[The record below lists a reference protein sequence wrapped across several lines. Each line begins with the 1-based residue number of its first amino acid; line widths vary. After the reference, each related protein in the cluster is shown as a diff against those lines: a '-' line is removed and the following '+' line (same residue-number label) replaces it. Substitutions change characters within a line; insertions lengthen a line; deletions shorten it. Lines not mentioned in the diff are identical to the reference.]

1 MTLHVID
8 LAIVVA
14 YLATTLLIGFWVSKR
29 ASTGLKGYFL
39 GGNKLPWYA
48 LGLSNAS
55 GMFDVVGTMWL
66 VSILFVYGLKSIWLP
81 WLWPVFNQIFLMVFL
96 SVWLRRSGALT
107 GAEWITFRFGDDTSA
122 RLSHFS
128 IIVFALIMVLAYMA
142 YGFLGIG
149 KLAAQFMPWN
159 LAELLHLEI
168 FLPETLRGGA
178 LDAAG
183 QAAHAHAMADLNDRA
198 YGVVIVSLT
207 ALYTIRGGMYSVVFT
222 EVMQFAVM
230 TVTCIA
236 IAWVAMTHVT
246 PEQIAAA
253 VPAGW
258 ANPFFGWE
266 LGLDWSTLLPSAD
279 DKIAG
284 EGYSLFTL
292 FFMLV
297 LFKGI
302 LTSLAGPAPNYDM
315 QRVLS
320 TRTPS
325 EAAKMSGFVSIVLN
339 PPRYLMIAGL
349 TVLALVYFSDDLR
362 GMGAGADYE
371 AILPFTLREFLPVG
385 LLGLT
390 LAGLLAAFMSSFAAP
405 LNAAPAYVVN
415 DIYRKYINPNPSE
428 RTYLRQSKFVSTV
441 IVVIGTTFGLY
452 LQSID
457 SIVNWITAGLY
468 GGYTAANVVKWYW
481 WRMNGWGY
489 FWGMLAGILFA
500 LVLGVPQLHL
510 NPLQA
515 FPFFFL
521 VCLAAVV
528 IGSLATRPT
537 NMDTLKAFYLKTRPW
552 GWWAPVHAALEAE
565 GRKVAKNTD
574 FARDCVN
581 VAVGIV
587 WQTALVAA
595 PIFLIIQSW
604 APLFICMGLIVAT
617 SVFLKFSWYD
627 RLRDYPEDLSPE
639 EVKADVAAAPSTS
652 PAQPRPA
659 SA

>member
-1 MTLHVID
+1 MQLHAVD
-8 LAIVVA
+8 LAIVIA
-14 YLATTLLIGFWVSKR
+14 YLALTIFIGFWVSKR
-29 ASTGLKGYFL
+29 ASAGLKSYFL

-55 GMFDVVGTMWL
+55 GMFDVAGTMWL

-96 SVWLRRSGALT
+96 SAWLRRSGALT
-107 GAEWITFRFGDDTSA
+107 GAEWITFRFGDDRSA
-122 RLSHFS
+122 RLSHLS
-128 IIVFALIMVLAYMA
+128 IVAFALIMVLAYMA

-159 LAELLHLEI
+159 LAEIFNLQV
-168 FLPETLRGGA
+168 FLPEALRA
-178 LDAAG
+178 DVLDAAAQTERARLLG
-183 QAAHAHAMADLNDRA
+183 DYNDRA
-198 YGVVIVSLT
+198 YGLIIVLLT
-207 ALYTIRGGMYSVVFT
+207 AIYVVRGGMYSVVFT
-222 EVMQFAVM
+222 EVMQFLVM
-230 TVTCIA
+230 TAACIA
-236 IAWVAMTHVT
+236 IAYVAITHTT
-246 PEQIAAA
+246 PETIARA
-253 VPAGW
+253 VPEGW
-258 ANPFFGWE
+258 TNPFFSWR
-266 LGLDWSTLLPSAD
+266 LDLDWSALLPSVN

-284 EGYSLFTL
+284 EGYSLFTI

-320 TRTPS
+320 ARSPR
-325 EAAKMSGFVSIVLN
+325 EAAKMSGLVSIVLN

-362 GMGAGADYE
+362 AMGGAADYE
-371 AILPFTLREFLPVG
+371 AILPFTLVEFLPVG

-415 DIYRKYINPNPSE
+415 DIYRKYINPNASE
-428 RTYLRQSKFVSTV
+428 TTYLRLSYIVSAVFV
-441 IVVIGTTFGLY
+441 IIGTSIGIFLT
-452 LQSID
+452 SID
-457 SIVNWITAGLY
+457 SMLNWITAGLY
-468 GGYTAANVVKWYW
+468 GGFTAANVVKWYW

-489 FWGMLAGILFA
+489 FWGMAVGIAFA
-500 LVLGVPQLHL
+500 LVLGVPQFGI

-521 VCLAAVV
+521 LCLTAVI
-528 IGSLATRPT
+528 IGSLMTKPT
-537 NMDTLKAFYLKTRPW
+537 DMAVLKRFYLKTRPW
-552 GWWAPVHAALEAE
+552 GFWNPVHAAFVAE
-565 GRKVAKNTD
+565 GRPIQKNND
-574 FARDCVN
+574 FPRDMTN
-581 VAVGIV
+581 VGVGIV

-595 PIFLIIQSW
+595 PIFFVIQSW
-604 APLFICMGLIVAT
+604 TSLYVCLALIVVT

-627 RLRDYPEDLSPE
+627 RLRDYPDDLKPE
-639 EVKADVAAAPSTS
+639 ETIS
-652 PAQPRPA
+652 PASVSLNTA
-659 SA
+659 DAKAVST

>member
-1 MTLHVID
+1 MSLHVID

-14 YLATTLLIGFWVSKR
+14 YLAVTLLIGFWVSKR
-29 ASTGLKGYFL
+29 ASTGLKSYFL
-39 GGNKLPWYA
+39 AGNKLPWYA

-55 GMFDVVGTMWL
+55 GMFDVAGTMWL

-96 SVWLRRSGALT
+96 SIWLRRSGALT
-107 GAEWITFRFGDDTSA
+107 GAEWITFRFGDDRSA
-122 RLSHFS
+122 RLSHLS
-128 IIVFALIMVLAYMA
+128 IVVFALIMVLAYMA

-159 LAELLHLEI
+159 LAELLHLEV
-168 FLPETLRGGA
+168 FLPEGLRNTASDDPARLRG
-178 LDAAG
+178 
-183 QAAHAHAMADLNDRA
+183 MIDLNDRA
-198 YGVVIVSLT
+198 YGVLIVALT

-246 PEQIAAA
+246 PQALSAAI
-253 VPAGW
+253 PSGW

-266 LGLDWSTLLPSAD
+266 LGLDWSSLLPSVN
-279 DKIAG
+279 DKIAN
-284 EGYSLFTL
+284 EGYSLFTI

-320 TRTPS
+320 ARSPS
-325 EAAKMSGFVSIVLN
+325 DAAKMSGFVSIVLN

-362 GMGAGADYE
+362 SMGAAADYE

-415 DIYRKYINPNPSE
+415 DIYRKYMNPKASQKTLM
-428 RTYLRQSKFVSTV
+428 RLSYAVSTLF
-441 IVVIGTTFGLY
+441 VVVGATFGLY

-457 SIVNWITAGLY
+457 SVVNWITAGLY
-468 GGYTAANVVKWYW
+468 GGYTAANAVKWYW

-500 LVLGVPQLHL
+500 LVLGVPQLNL

-521 VCLAAVV
+521 ICLAAVV

-537 NMDTLKAFYLKTRPW
+537 DMETLKSFYVKTRPW

-565 GRKVAKNTD
+565 GRRIAKNTD

-581 VAVGIV
+581 IAVGIV
-587 WQTALVAA
+587 WQTSLVAA
-595 PIFLIIQSW
+595 PVFLVIQNW
-604 APLFICMGLIVAT
+604 TPLFVCLAVVVVT

-627 RLRDYPEDLSPE
+627 RLKDYPDGLKPE
-639 EVKADVAAAPSTS
+639 EIKEEGETPAPAPSG
-652 PAQPRPA
+652 AHPRPA

>member
-1 MTLHVID
+1 MTLHPID
-8 LAIVVA
+8 LAIVGV
-14 YLATTLLIGFWVSKR
+14 YLAATLFIGFWVSKR
-29 ASTGLKGYFL
+29 ASAGLKSYFL

-55 GMFDVVGTMWL
+55 GMFDVAGTMWL

-96 SVWLRRSGALT
+96 SIWLRRSGALT

-122 RLSHFS
+122 RLSHLS
-128 IIVFALIMVLAYMA
+128 IVAFALIMVLAYMA

-149 KLAAQFMPWN
+149 KLAAQFMPWD
-159 LAELLHLEI
+159 LAELLHLEV
-168 FLPETLRGGA
+168 FLPEALRADTLAGA
-178 LDAAG
+178 D
-183 QAAHAHAMADLNDRA
+183 QAARLRAMSDLNDRA
-198 YGVVIVSLT
+198 YGVVIIALT

-222 EVMQFAVM
+222 EVMQFLVM

-236 IAWVAMTHVT
+236 IAWIAMTHVT
-246 PEQIAAA
+246 PEALAAA
-253 VPAGW
+253 VPADW

-266 LGLDWSTLLPSAD
+266 LGLDWSSLLPSVT

-284 EGYSLFTL
+284 EGYSLFTI

-315 QRVLS
+315 QRILS
-320 TRTPS
+320 ARTPS
-325 EAAKMSGFVSIVLN
+325 DAAKMSGFVSLVLN

-349 TVLALVYFSDDLR
+349 TVLALVYFSDELR
-362 GMGAGADYE
+362 GMGPAADYE

-415 DIYRKYINPNPSE
+415 DIYRKYLNPNASE
-428 RTYLRQSKFVSTV
+428 KTYLRLSYVVSTV
-441 IVVIGTTFGLY
+441 FVVVGTTFGLY

-457 SIVNWITAGLY
+457 SVVNWITAGLY

-489 FWGMLAGILFA
+489 FWGMAAGIAFA
-500 LVLGVPQLHL
+500 LVLGIPQLNL

-521 VCLAAVV
+521 ICLAAVF
-528 IGSLATRPT
+528 IGSLATKPT
-537 NMDTLKAFYLKTRPW
+537 GMETLKSFYLKTRPW
-552 GWWAPVHAALEAE
+552 GWWTPVHAALEAE
-565 GRKVAKNTD
+565 GRTIAKNTD
-574 FARDCVN
+574 FARDCIN

-587 WQTALVAA
+587 WQTSLVAA
-595 PIFLIIQSW
+595 PIFLVIQYW
-604 APLFICMGLIVAT
+604 TPLTICLALIAAT
-617 SVFLKFSWYD
+617 SIFLKFSWYD
-627 RLRDYPEDLSPE
+627 RLKDYPDGVDPE
-639 EVKADVAAAPSTS
+639 EAKSDAAQRG
-652 PAQPRPA
+652 PAHPRPA